1 MMYKRLKDMIKKVT
15 FVVAVVFSSFLSA
28 QDLHFSQFYLAPL
41 NANPGNT
48 GAINSD
54 VRAYTLY
61 RMQWFTVTNPYK
73 TFNVGVDG
81 PVFKKYMLSDDFFAA
96 GLNITS
102 DNAGPFQLKQQ
113 SFNALVS
120 YTKFIGGRQK
130 HNITLGYTIG
140 YNIRTVALGGVKWD
154 SQYNPVSGTYD
165 PNFGVAEGGG
175 GTGFL
180 DMSTGMVWNF
190 RTNHLFRSALG
201 FSFHHFTA
209 PRYSIMGRA
218 ERLIP
223 KFGVQWNIAY
233 KLSETSNTTLLPS
246 LIAYQQGTSI
256 LLNGGLNVKYVLEE
270 ASRYT
275 DNQTDKAVYFGVFY
289 RFRDAVYVTF
299 RYELKGF
306 GFGAAYEVTASK
318 LTPTTKSVGGF
329 ELFLQYNGVFKNK
342 QSKKAKARFL

>member
-1 MMYKRLKDMIKKVT
+1 MKKIFLLSIT
-15 FVVAVVFSSFLSA
+15 FLLSSVYLVA
-28 QDLHFSQFYLAPL
+28 QDFHFSQFYAAPL

-54 VRAYTLY
+54 IRAYTLY

-73 TFNVGVDG
+73 TFNIAVDG
-81 PVFKKYMLSDDFFAA
+81 PIFKKRMLSDDFFAT
-96 GLNITS
+96 GLNIS
-102 DNAGPFQLKQQ
+102 NDNDGPVHLKTT
-113 SFNALVS
+113 SFNALAS

-140 YNIRTVALGGVKWD
+140 YNIKSVALGGVKWD
-154 SQYNPVSGTYD
+154 SQYDPVAGTYD
-165 PNFGVAEGGG
+165 PSYGVAEGGG

-180 DMSTGMVWNF
+180 DMSTGIVWNF

-209 PRYSIMGRA
+209 PRVSILGRS

-233 KLSETSNTTLLPS
+233 KLSETSNTTLMPS
-246 LIAYQQGTSI
+246 LIAYQQGSSL
-256 LLNGGLNVKYVLEE
+256 LLNGGLNVRYVLEE

-299 RYELKGF
+299 RYDIKEF
-306 GFGAAYEVTASK
+306 SMGAAYDVTASK
-318 LTPTTKSVGGF
+318 LTPTSKSVGGF
-329 ELFLQYNGVFKNK
+329 EIFLQYKGIFKNK
-342 QSKKAKARFL
+342 NSKKARARFL

>member
-1 MMYKRLKDMIKKVT
+1 MIKKIIYT
-15 FVVAVVFSSFLSA
+15 VFALVSCATSLSA
-28 QDLHFSQFYLAPL
+28 QDYHFSQFYLAPL

-54 VRAYTLY
+54 IRAYTLY

-73 TFNVGVDG
+73 TFNVALDG
-81 PVFKKYMLSDDFFAA
+81 PIFKKRMLSDDFFAA
-96 GLNITS
+96 GLNIVN
-102 DNAGPFQLKQQ
+102 DNQGPMRLKTQ
-113 SFNALVS
+113 SYNALVS
-120 YTKFIGGRQK
+120 FTKFIGGRQK

-140 YNIRTVALGGVKWD
+140 YNIKSVSLGGVKWD

-165 PNFGVAEGGG
+165 PSFGVAEGGG
-175 GTGFL
+175 GTGYL
-180 DMSTGMVWNF
+180 DMSTGIVWNF

-209 PRYSIMGRA
+209 PRVSIIGGP

-223 KFGVQWNIAY
+223 KFGVQWNIGY
-233 KLSETSNTTLLPS
+233 KLSETSNTTLMPS
-246 LIAYQQGTSI
+246 IIAYQQGSSL

-275 DNQTDKAVYFGVFY
+275 SNQTDKAVYFGVFY

-299 RYELKGF
+299 RYEFKEF
-306 GFGAAYEVTASK
+306 AFGAAYEVTASK
-318 LTPTTKSVGGF
+318 LTPTSKSVGGF
-329 ELFLQYNGVFKNK
+329 ELFLQYNGIFKNK
-342 QSKKAKARFL
+342 QAKKARARFL

>member
-1 MMYKRLKDMIKKVT
+1 MIKKITLAASIVLLFSVET
-15 FVVAVVFSSFLSA
+15 FA

-48 GAINSD
+48 GAINTD
-54 VRAYTLY
+54 IRAYTLY

-73 TFNVGVDG
+73 TFNIAVDG
-81 PVFKKYMLSDDFFAA
+81 PIFKKRMLSDDFFAA

-102 DNAGPFQLKQQ
+102 DNDGPVHLRTQ
-113 SFNALVS
+113 SYNALVS

-140 YNIRTVALGGVKWD
+140 YNIKSVALGGVKWD

-165 PNFGVAEGGG
+165 AGYGVAEGGG
-175 GTGFL
+175 GGGFL
-180 DMSTGMVWNF
+180 DMSTGLVWNF

-209 PRYSIMGRA
+209 PRVSVLGRN
-218 ERLIP
+218 ERLLP
-223 KFGVQWNIAY
+223 KFGVQWNIGY

-246 LIAYQQGTSI
+246 LIAYQQGSSL
-256 LLNGGLNVKYVLEE
+256 LLNGGFNVKYVLEE

-299 RYELKGF
+299 RYEFKEYA
-306 GFGAAYEVTASK
+306 FGAAYEVTASK
-318 LTPTTKSVGGF
+318 LTPTSKSVGGF
-329 ELFLQYNGVFKNK
+329 ELFLQYKGIFKNK
-342 QSKKAKARFL
+342 NSKKSSVRFL

>member
-1 MMYKRLKDMIKKVT
+1 MKKIT
-15 FVVAVVFSSFLSA
+15 LLTAAVLSLCVFGFA
-28 QDLHFSQFYLAPL
+28 QDLHFSQFYAAPL

-48 GAINSD
+48 GAINADIRVYS
-54 VRAYTLY
+54 LY

-73 TFNVGVDG
+73 TFNIAADG
-81 PVFKKYMLSDDFFAA
+81 PIFKKRMLSDDFFAA
-96 GLNITS
+96 GINITN
-102 DNAGPFQLKQQ
+102 DNDGPVRLKTQ
-113 SFNALVS
+113 SYNALVS

-140 YNIRTVALGGVKWD
+140 YNIKSVALGGVMWD
-154 SQYNPVSGTYD
+154 SQYDPNAGTYNPAYGTD
-165 PNFGVAEGGG
+165 EGGG
-175 GTGFL
+175 GIAYL
-180 DMSTGMVWNF
+180 DMSTGLVWNF

-209 PRYSIMGRA
+209 PRVSIIGGS

-223 KFGVQWNIAY
+223 KLGVQWNFAY

-246 LIAYQQGTSI
+246 FIAYQQGTSL

-275 DNQTDKAVYFGVFY
+275 DNQTDKAFYIGVFY

-299 RYELKGF
+299 RYDYKEF
-306 GFGAAYEVTASK
+306 SFGAAYDINASK
-318 LTPTTKSVGGF
+318 LIEATKTVGGF
-329 ELFLQYNGVFKNK
+329 EIFLQYKGIFKNK
-342 QSKKAKARFL
+342 LSKTTNVRFL